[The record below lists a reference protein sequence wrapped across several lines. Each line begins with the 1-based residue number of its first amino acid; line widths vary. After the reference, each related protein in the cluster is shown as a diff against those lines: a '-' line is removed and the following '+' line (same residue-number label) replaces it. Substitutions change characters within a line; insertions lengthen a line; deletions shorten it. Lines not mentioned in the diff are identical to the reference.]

1 MDPEVP
7 DNEPD
12 VNDVYGGNG
21 GPYRVELKDG
31 ERLRLMPVKPRP
43 GGRGYVQSGE
53 PFSVSRSLLMNTSQ
67 FHFLERRPPE
77 ND

>member
-1 MDPEVP
+1 MDSEAP

-31 ERLRLMPVKPRP
+31 DRFRLMPVTPRS
-43 GGRGYVQSGE
+43 RGLGYAQNGE
-53 PFSVSRSLLMNTSQ
+53 PFSVSRSLLMDRSQ
-67 FHFLERRPPE
+67 FHFIESRPPE